1 MTIEQRQTYTSVE
14 MGGRTAGVEE
24 CRNGRVGMY
33 RSERLRA
40 ILLCN
45 SVHARHTYQH
55 NRPLY
60 RIGRHQAHY
69 EPKRLAQGSLPPT
82 EGLDWT
88 GLDWDACELASG

>member
-14 MGGRTAGVEE
+14 MGGWTAGVEE

-40 ILLCN
+40 ICCAIPFILAIPI
-45 SVHARHTYQH
+45 SITGRFIVSDGI
-55 NRPLY
+55 RP
-60 RIGRHQAHY
+60 IMN
-69 EPKRLAQGSLPPT
+69 PNVSLRDRCRQRK
-82 EGLDWT
+82 DWT